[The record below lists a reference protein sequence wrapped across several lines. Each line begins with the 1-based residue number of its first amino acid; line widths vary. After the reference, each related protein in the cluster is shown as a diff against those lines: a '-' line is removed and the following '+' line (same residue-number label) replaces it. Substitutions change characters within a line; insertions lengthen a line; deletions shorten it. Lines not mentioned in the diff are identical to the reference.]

1 MARVLVPVIL
11 RVNLEVD
18 LLGFSL
24 HLFSLLLLLDWLS
37 GNFWQIV
44 NDGDTV
50 NITLDSAAI
59 DLERGFIEHSL
70 APFLTLLCLQSCRLR
85 HIFQSFEG
93 NNVA

>member
-24 HLFSLLLLLDWLS
+24 HLFSLLLFLGWLS

-70 APFLTLLCLQSCRLR
+70 APFLALLCLQSCGLR